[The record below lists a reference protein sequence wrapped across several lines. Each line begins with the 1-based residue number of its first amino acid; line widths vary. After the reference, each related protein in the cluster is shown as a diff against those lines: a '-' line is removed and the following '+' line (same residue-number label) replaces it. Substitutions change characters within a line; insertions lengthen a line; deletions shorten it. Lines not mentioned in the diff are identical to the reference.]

1 MKKKTDIKIII
12 MFILIGIVLF
22 GFLIYKV
29 KKDFFTSNN
38 EHKQIDSIGFYSYT
52 LSERDTGIY
61 KSNFKELTKVL
72 NEKPINYIEYAKT
85 ISKLFIIDLYTLDN
99 KLGSTDIGGLE
110 FIHKDLKENF
120 KENMGASLYKFI
132 ENNLNND
139 RTQELPI
146 VKEVTIND
154 ITETKYTYKDVE
166 YDAYLVNVKWIY
178 EKDLGYQTSIKLT
191 IIKDNGIL
199 YIVKGEEHN
208 L

>member
-38 EHKQIDSIGFYSYT
+38 EHKQIDSIRFYGYT
-52 LSERDTGIY
+52 LSEKDTDIY

-72 NEKPINYIEYAKT
+72 NEKAINYIEYAKT

-199 YIVKGEEHN
+199 YIVKGE
-208 L
+208 